1 MKSNYR
7 KLKLKMF
14 LQIAAAAVLTAT
26 VGTALMKLLL
36 GFLPTSFANS
46 FISFCMQVFFMTEN
60 DAVRLYQQLFVFN
73 REKILMAAFAIL
85 LVLFLFFAVSRFIR
99 YFNQI
104 SKGIDRLL
112 DDSEQPIQLKSE
124 LVTMENKLNAV
135 KGELKKR
142 ENAAI
147 ESEQRKN
154 DLVVY
159 LAHDLKTPL
168 TSVIGYLNLLKES
181 PDMPTEQRAKSIDI
195 SLGKAL
201 RLEALIN
208 EFFDI
213 TRFSFQN
220 IQLNKEQTDLSLML
234 EQLTEEFY
242 PLLSTKKMEV
252 LVHAEDALTLN
263 GDANQLAR
271 VFNNLLKNAIAYGDE
286 NSDIV
291 ISAQRQEDGI
301 LISFKNRG
309 SEISEQQIK
318 HIFEKFYRLDSAR
331 STYSGGAGLGLAIAK
346 KIVEL
351 HGGVITAQSNPEF
364 TEFIVTLPLS
374 S

>member
-14 LQIAAAAVLTAT
+14 LQIAAAAVLTGV
-26 VGTALMKLLL
+26 VGAFLMKLLL
-36 GFLPTSFANS
+36 GILPTSFADS
-46 FISFCMQVFFMTEN
+46 FISFCMSILSMEKT
-60 DAVRLYQQLFVFN
+60 DAIRLYQEIFVIN
-73 REKILMAAFAIL
+73 RETLLITAFAVL
-85 LVLFLFFAVSRFIR
+85 LVLFLFFAVSSFIR

-112 DDSEQPIQLKSE
+112 DDSEQPILLKPE
-124 LVTMENKLNAV
+124 LKTMEDKLNTV
-135 KGELKKR
+135 KTELKER
-142 ENAAI
+142 EKAAM

-168 TSVIGYLNLLKES
+168 TSVIGYLTLLKES
-181 PDMPTEQRAKSIDI
+181 PDMPAEQRAKSIDI
-195 SLGKAL
+195 SLDKAL
-201 RLEALIN
+201 RLETLIN

-220 IQLNKEQTDLSLML
+220 IQLQKANINLSLML

-242 PLLSTKKMEV
+242 PLLSAKKMEAV
-252 LVHAEDALTLN
+252 VHADDGLILN

-271 VFNNLLKNAIAYGDE
+271 VFNNLFKNAIAYGNE
-286 NSDIV
+286 NNDIV
-291 ISAQRQEDGI
+291 ISAQMQENNIRITFTNKGP
-301 LISFKNRG
+301 
-309 SEISEQQIK
+309 EISEQQIQ

-331 STYSGGAGLGLAIAK
+331 STYSGGSGLGLAIAK
-346 KIVEL
+346 RIVEL
-351 HGGVITAQSNPEF
+351 HGGAIEAQSNPVL
-364 TEFIVTLPLS
+364 TQFIITLPV
-374 S
+374 